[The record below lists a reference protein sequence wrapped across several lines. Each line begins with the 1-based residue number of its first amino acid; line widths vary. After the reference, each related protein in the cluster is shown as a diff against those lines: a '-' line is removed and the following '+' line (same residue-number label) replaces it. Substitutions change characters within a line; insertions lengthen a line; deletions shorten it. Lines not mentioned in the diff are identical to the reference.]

1 MHKIWIYVKINL
13 IIFISYKLQVMV
25 VAKTKK
31 VSDLLK
37 EEILEKEDKR
47 EYFSDKF
54 KKIEDQVKKALIAQK
69 TDDALR
75 DITI

>member
-1 MHKIWIYVKINL
+1 
-13 IIFISYKLQVMV
+13 MV